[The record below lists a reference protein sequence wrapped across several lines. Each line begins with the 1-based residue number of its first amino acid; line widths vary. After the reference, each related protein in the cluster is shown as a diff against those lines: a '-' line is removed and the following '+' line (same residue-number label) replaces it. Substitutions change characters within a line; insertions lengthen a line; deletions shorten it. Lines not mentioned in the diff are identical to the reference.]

1 MSKIEEKRGINFS
14 NFKVLDGLHDLPC
27 ILKTNVHGCQCVQKD
42 HLNAIKYCPQQ
53 WTHLHDVKLYS
64 FRIPPT
70 VILKN
75 RVYSQKYSYT
85 NKSML

>member
-1 MSKIEEKRGINFS
+1 MSKIEEKRGTNYS
-14 NFKVLDGLHDLPC
+14 NFKVLDGLQDLPC
-27 ILKTNVHGCQCVQKD
+27 IPETNVHGCQCVQKD

-64 FRIPPT
+64 FRIPST

-75 RVYSQKYSYT
+75 RVYSQNYSYT
-85 NKSML
+85 NKIML